1 MSHSEDNVRDNE
13 AQNGEPQMSSQQQYL
28 LEEEKKNTEETAIA
42 LDIEREKRNQLRR
55 EIAELTKNYLARK
68 NKA

>member
-1 MSHSEDNVRDNE
+1 MSHSEDNVRNNE
-13 AQNGEPQMSSQQQYL
+13 VQNGEPQMSSQQQYL
-28 LEEEKKNTEETAIA
+28 LEEERKIREETAIA